1 MNKPVIIIMLALY
14 ALALA
19 YWFFIVDFECVGEE
33 CDYKCPTENEETG
46 KSSLIY
52 ICRNCNKE
60 YLNKYVKD
68 NCIYGIVLY
77 YWL

>member
-46 KSSLIY
+46 KVY
-52 ICRNCNKE
+52 ECQ
-60 YLNKYVKD
+60 
-68 NCIYGIVLY
+68 
-77 YWL
+77 